1 MKNLSPPL
9 FFNSKERIVF
19 ALFLSSILICSLG
32 FKYHQFHTLKSQK
45 TPLVYANVLSQYTK
59 TKNAKS
65 YFVLKLQTKFG
76 IFYTTSREDLKDLRY
91 KNIHLRVIFSQVS
104 FLDFL
109 KGFYAPSFNLILL
122 EGEDFRKPIRD
133 FISKQHTNPLMREYY
148 LSLFLSDP
156 LPLAWRELSQSY
168 GISHLFAISGYH
180 IGILSFVGFR
190 ILGLLYKPL
199 QKYYFPYRNYY
210 FDIGILVLI
219 LLILYYLFL
228 TQSPSYLRALAMSCV
243 GFFLTF
249 RGLDLLKLESFFWSI
264 ALLLAFFPNLI
275 FSLGFYFSCMG
286 VLYIFLFFK
295 YFKLP
300 KGFWQK
306 FLYIA
311 LLNAS
316 TFFLMGIIIYYFFP
330 PFSPLSI
337 FSLLLTPLFTL
348 YYPCMLLAH
357 FLGFGGILDSLLL
370 KWLSL
375 NPPTIALTPSLY
387 LFILCNA
394 LTLLAIFY
402 RLGFFALLCVN
413 ITYYGYGVYDH
424 FTIH

>member
-148 LSLFLSDP
+148 LSL
-156 LPLAWRELSQSY
+156 
-168 GISHLFAISGYH
+168 SHTC
-180 IGILSFVGFR
+180 R
-190 ILGLLYKPL
+190 
-199 QKYYFPYRNYY
+199 R
-210 FDIGILVLI
+210 
-219 LLILYYLFL
+219 
-228 TQSPSYLRALAMSCV
+228 
-243 GFFLTF
+243 
-249 RGLDLLKLESFFWSI
+249 
-264 ALLLAFFPNLI
+264 
-275 FSLGFYFSCMG
+275 
-286 VLYIFLFFK
+286 
-295 YFKLP
+295 
-300 KGFWQK
+300 
-306 FLYIA
+306 
-311 LLNAS
+311 
-316 TFFLMGIIIYYFFP
+316 
-330 PFSPLSI
+330 
-337 FSLLLTPLFTL
+337 
-348 YYPCMLLAH
+348 
-357 FLGFGGILDSLLL
+357 
-370 KWLSL
+370 
-375 NPPTIALTPSLY
+375 
-387 LFILCNA
+387 
-394 LTLLAIFY
+394 
-402 RLGFFALLCVN
+402 
-413 ITYYGYGVYDH
+413 
-424 FTIH
+424 